1 MLRLELAFVWQSA
14 MNPKKI
20 LILAANP
27 LETAHLRLDEEMRE
41 IEEGLRR
48 SKWRDRS
55 LKVKLGYWSL
65 ILLISH

>member
-1 MLRLELAFVWQSA
+1 

-27 LETAHLRLDEEMRE
+27 LQTPHLRLDEEMRD

-55 LKVKLGYWSL
+55 LKVKLGY
-65 ILLISH
+65 

>member
-1 MLRLELAFVWQSA
+1 MT
-14 MNPKKI
+14 PKKI

-48 SKWRDRS
+48 SNWRDRS
-55 LKVKLGYWSL
+55 LKVKLGY
-65 ILLISH
+65 

>member
-1 MLRLELAFVWQSA
+1 MT
-14 MNPKKI
+14 PKKI

-27 LETAHLRLDEEMRE
+27 LETLHLRLDEEMRE

-55 LKVKLGYWSL
+55 LKDKLGF
-65 ILLISH
+65 